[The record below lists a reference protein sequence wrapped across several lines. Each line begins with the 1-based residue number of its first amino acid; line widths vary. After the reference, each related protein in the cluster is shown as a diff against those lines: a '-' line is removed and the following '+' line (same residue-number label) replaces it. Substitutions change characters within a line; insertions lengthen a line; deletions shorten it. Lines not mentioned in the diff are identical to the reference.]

1 MTTIINAFHPA
12 YVATHMPEFMTK
24 MRNES
29 TQAENGRMYG
39 ARSKVQRESVH
50 GTSVNTISAF
60 PKTQRVSL
68 AQREITYYSKAGTA
82 NTTKKKKK

>member
-1 MTTIINAFHPA
+1 MTIINAFHPA

-39 ARSKVQRESVH
+39 ARSKMQRESVH
-50 GTSVNTISAF
+50 GTSVNTISEF

-68 AQREITYYSKAGTA
+68 APREMTYYSKAGTA